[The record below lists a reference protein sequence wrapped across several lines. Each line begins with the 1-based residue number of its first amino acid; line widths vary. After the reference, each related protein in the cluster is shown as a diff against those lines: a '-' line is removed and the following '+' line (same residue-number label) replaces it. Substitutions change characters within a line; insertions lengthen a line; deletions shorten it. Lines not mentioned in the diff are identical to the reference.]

1 MTEMLQTITTKE
13 GKEPV
18 SAEGS
23 GSLQPMYRKVI
34 QLFAGKKQASNA
46 NKYNNITVNLA
57 QTTPGENVSGMTWA
71 QVFMEESLKI
81 DLLYT

>member
-13 GKEPV
+13 GKELV

-34 QLFAGKKQASNA
+34 P
-46 NKYNNITVNLA
+46 VC
-57 QTTPGENVSGMTWA
+57 GEKTS
-71 QVFMEESLKI
+71 E
-81 DLLYT
+81 